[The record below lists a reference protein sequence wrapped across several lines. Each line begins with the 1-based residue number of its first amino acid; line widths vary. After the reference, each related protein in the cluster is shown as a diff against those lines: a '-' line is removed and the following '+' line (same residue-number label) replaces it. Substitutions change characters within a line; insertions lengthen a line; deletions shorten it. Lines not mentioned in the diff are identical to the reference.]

1 MRKKL
6 TVAGIN
12 KLRPPTSGRLEICD
26 SVIPQL
32 ELRLTA
38 KGTKS
43 FALRTR
49 VNGEQVRVTLGEF
62 PAFSLAEAREFA
74 ADALRLAKRGI
85 NPNEVKRSERQE
97 AERQRA
103 NTVAAVAH
111 EFIERYAKKNQKT
124 WRETQRKLE
133 MYVLPAWG
141 SRPIHE
147 ISRRDVVALLD
158 DIEDAR
164 TASTAKRI
172 RKLLRQ
178 IFSWAVERDIIQ
190 TTPVVGRNA
199 IFREVP
205 RDRYLSEGELRAVW
219 NSCDDLDYPFG
230 PLIRLL
236 IVTGQRR
243 GEVAGMCWSEIEDD
257 TWTIP
262 KERTKSGREHV
273 VPLSSLA
280 LDILAA
286 VPTVE
291 NQDLLFSTT
300 GSSPVSGFGKIK
312 RCLDSICGVE
322 EWRLHDLRASV
333 ATLMEVK
340 LRIAPHI
347 ISGVLNHSPASVR
360 GITAVYSRADALD
373 DRHDALEAW
382 GNYIRQVTDNV
393 SDHSVVELVRS

>member
-12 KLRPPTSGRLEICD
+12 KLHPPASGRLEICD
-26 SVIPQL
+26 AVIPQL

-62 PAFSLAEAREFA
+62 PAFSLAEARELA
-74 ADALRLAKRGI
+74 ANALILAKRGI
-85 NPNEVKRSERQE
+85 NPNEVKRTERQE

-133 MYVLPAWG
+133 MYVLPIWG
-141 SRPIHE
+141 GRPIHE

-164 TASTAKRI
+164 TPITANRI
-172 RKLLRQ
+172 RKLVRQ
-178 IFSWAVERDIIQ
+178 LFTWAVERDIVQ
-190 TTPVVGRNA
+190 TTPVVGRNT
-199 IFREVP
+199 IVREVP
-205 RDRYLSEGELRAVW
+205 RARYLFEDELCAVW
-219 NSCDDLDYPFG
+219 NACDDLDYPFG

-262 KERTKSGREHV
+262 TERTKPGREHA
-273 VPLSSLA
+273 VPFSSLA
-280 LDILAA
+280 LDILAT
-286 VPTVE
+286 VPRIE

-300 GSSPVSGFGKIK
+300 GSSPVSGFSRIK
-312 RCLDSICGVE
+312 LRLDSISGVE
-322 EWRLHDLRASV
+322 DWRLHDLRASV

-347 ISGVLNHSPASVR
+347 IGGVLNHSPASVR
-360 GITAVYSRADALD
+360 GITAVYTRADALD

-382 GNYIRQVTDNV
+382 GDYIRQVTNNV
-393 SDHSVVELVRS
+393 SDHRVVKLIRS